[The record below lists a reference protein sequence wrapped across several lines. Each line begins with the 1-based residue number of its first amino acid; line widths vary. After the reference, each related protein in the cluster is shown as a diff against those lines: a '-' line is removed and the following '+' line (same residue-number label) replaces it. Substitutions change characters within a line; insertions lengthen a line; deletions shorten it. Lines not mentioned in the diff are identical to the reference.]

1 MPMCRSSQISDA
13 QLRASRLPANDNL
26 LPVTSGI
33 RPSHGSRSTLKA
45 SWQAVLFL
53 CVTALLIL

>member
-13 QLRASRLPANDNL
+13 QLRASRLPANDNR
-26 LPVTSGI
+26 LPVRSGI
-33 RPSHGSRSTLKA
+33 RPSRDSRSTLKA